1 MCNAQPCKLK
11 RRPRHATDKNG
22 GHAGGK
28 WVYFMCVMFF
38 LCNCAKVDLDG
49 IGGAV
54 DFCSFSS
61 PILCMCP
68 FINHHLDFLDRMK
81 EHGGQTHAALA
92 SKLLLLASIIVDAET
107 EPAAPEIR

>member
-11 RRPRHATDKNG
+11 RRPRHATDKNE

-28 WVYFMCVMFF
+28 WVYFMCGMFF
-38 LCNCAKVDLDG
+38 SCSRLRRNRRSCF
-49 IGGAV
+49 

-68 FINHHLDFLDRMK
+68 FINHHLGFLDGMK

-92 SKLLLLASIIVDAET
+92 SQLMLLATIIVDAET